1 MHSSH
6 SSQRRDRFRVYSAH
20 SGRTNPWVVARVLRT
35 NNNTRIIP
43 TNGTNPAVTT
53 MESKEC
59 VAWDWSES
67 EKYPINLKAMIVP
80 IPAPVPLRPLTEA
93 TDSLVYKSE
102 GRTFAMVEKAA

>member
-6 SSQRRDRFRVYSAH
+6 SSHARSDFRVYGAH
-20 SGRTNPWVVARVLRT
+20 SGRTNPWVVAFVLRT
-35 NNNTRIIP
+35 SNNTKIIP

-59 VAWDWSES
+59 VARDCNES
-67 EKYPINLKAMIVP
+67 EKYPINLKATIVP

-102 GRTFAMVEKAA
+102 GSTFAIVEKAA